1 MGSKGR
7 IPPPHL
13 RRQLPG
19 PGMGHPDPFGPAI
32 HPPPGGF
39 PPFDMLPPPEI
50 MEQKLATQ
58 HVEMQKLATENQRLA
73 ATHVSLR
80 QELAAAQHEL
90 QMLHANI
97 GDIKSEREQQMRG
110 LMDKIAR
117 MEAELRAAEPIKK
130 ELHQAQTE
138 AQSLVAGRQELISNV
153 QQLNQDLQRTH
164 SDIQQI
170 PFLLSELDGLR
181 QEYQHCRATYD
192 YEKKLYNDHLES
204 LQVMEK
210 NYLTMAREVEKLRAD
225 LANSSN
231 FDRRTGLTYG
241 GNMGYSENDASGNY
255 PVGPNAYGNGYGVLQ
270 GRGPHSGDGS
280 SGAAADAAG
289 AATGGATPPVGA
301 PSGSGNAPLATRA
314 AYDAARGPTFDTQRG
329 PTGTAY
335 DAHRGVGG
343 PGYDAQRGNAVPS
356 YEAQRGLGY
365 EAHRRTASD
374 GHGPTFS
381 GNAAAPYNFQR
392 GSGYDGQRGGYNPQ
406 KSVGYDSSS
415 RAAGSQG
422 QAAPVRNAPYESAA
436 PSARGVGMGYE
447 APPRGGNAVRR

>member
-13 RRQLPG
+13 RRPLPG
-19 PGMGHPDPFGPAI
+19 PGMVHPDPFGPAI
-32 HPPPGGF
+32 HHPLGGF

-97 GDIKSEREQQMRG
+97 GDMKSEREQQVRG
-110 LMDKIAR
+110 VMDKITR
-117 MEAELRAAEPIKK
+117 MEAELQAAVPIEK
-130 ELHQAQTE
+130 ELQQARTE
-138 AQSLVAGRQELISNV
+138 AQSLVAGRQELISKV

-225 LANSSN
+225 LTNSSN

-241 GNMGYSENDASGNY
+241 SNMGYSENDASGNY
-255 PVGPNAYGNGYGVLQ
+255 PVGPNAYGNGYGVSQ
-270 GRGPHSGDGS
+270 GRGPYSGDGS
-280 SGAAADAAG
+280 SGAAADATG
-289 AATGGATPPVGA
+289 AATGGATPPVGG
-301 PSGSGNAPLATRA
+301 PSGSGNVPLTTRA
-314 AYDAARGPTFDTQRG
+314 AYETARGPTFDTQRV

-335 DAHRGVGG
+335 DAYRGVGG

-365 EAHRRTASD
+365 DAHRRTAYD
-374 GHGPTFS
+374 GHGPTFG
-381 GNAAAPYNFQR
+381 GNAATPHNFQR
-392 GSGYDGQRGGYNPQ
+392 GSGYDGQRGGYDPQ
-406 KSVGYDSSS
+406 KSVGYIGSS

-422 QAAPVRNAPYESAA
+422 QEAPVSNAPYGSAA
-436 PSARGVGMGYE
+436 PPARGVGMGYE